1 MSEATTS
8 PTLANRVADTVTS
21 LGRAFLFLLAAL
33 RRMRCTVFHVSE
45 TLRQV
50 YYIGVRSLIIIMTG
64 GFFVGLVLTLQT
76 YDTLNR
82 FGAGDSVS
90 TVLGLGLFKELGPVL
105 TAILFA
111 GRAGTSVAAE
121 IGLMKATEQLD
132 ALDLMAIDPMERIVQ
147 PRLLAGLIAVPAL
160 TLVFNFMALAGGVV
174 FGIMLMGIDSNVFWG
189 NMQNS
194 VGLWEDFGSGML
206 KAAFFGVIASW
217 LAVYYGWTAKP
228 TSEGVATAT
237 TQTVITTAISV
248 LLLDFILSA
257 LMM

>member
-1 MSEATTS
+1 MIESLSRSRISA
-8 PTLANRVADTVTS
+8 AVRS
-21 LGRAFLFLLAAL
+21 LGRALMFLFVAL
-33 RRMRCTVFHVSE
+33 SRMRFTRFHIGE
-45 TLRQV
+45 TMRQL
-50 YYIGVRSLIIIMTG
+50 YYIGVRSLVIIMTG

-90 TVLGLGLFKELGPVL
+90 TVLALSLFKELGPVL

-147 PRLLAGLIAVPAL
+147 PRLLAGLLAVPLL
-160 TLVFNFMALAGGVV
+160 TLVFNLMAILGGVV
-174 FGIMLMGIDSNVFWG
+174 FGILLMGIDSNIFWG

-194 VGLWEDFGSGML
+194 VALWDDFGSGML
-206 KAAFFGVIASW
+206 KAVIFGLIASW
-217 LAVYYGWTAKP
+217 LAVYYGWTCRP
-228 TSEGVATAT
+228 TSEGVALAT
-237 TQTVITTAISV
+237 TQTVIGTAISV
-248 LLLDFILSA
+248 LLLDFVLSA
-257 LMM
+257 LMLN

>member
-1 MSEATTS
+1 M
-8 PTLANRVADTVTS
+8 LARLGDEVRS
-21 LGRAFLFLLAAL
+21 LGSAVLFLLTAL
-33 RRMRCTVFHVSE
+33 RSMKCTIFHVGE
-45 TLRQV
+45 TMRQV
-50 YYIGVRSLIIIMTG
+50 YYIGVRSLVIIMTG

-90 TVLGLGLFKELGPVL
+90 TVLALALFKELGPVL

-147 PRLLAGLIAVPAL
+147 PRMLAGLIAVPLL
-160 TLVFNFMALAGGVV
+160 TLVFNMMAIFGGVV
-174 FGIMLMGIDSNVFWG
+174 FGIVLMGIDSNVFWG

-194 VGLWEDFGSGML
+194 VGLWEDFASGML
-206 KAAFFGVIASW
+206 KAAAFGIVASW
-217 LAVYYGWTAKP
+217 LAVYYGWTARP
-228 TSEGVATAT
+228 TSEGVALAT
-237 TQTVITTAISV
+237 TQTVIGTAISV
-248 LLLDFILSA
+248 LLLDFVLSA
-257 LMM
+257 LML

>member
-1 MSEATTS
+1 MRLVKPSGLTGRVVAEIS
-8 PTLANRVADTVTS
+8 TLGNA
-21 LGRAFLFLLAAL
+21 LLFLLHAL
-33 RRMRCTVFHVSE
+33 RRMKCTVFHVGE
-45 TLRQV
+45 TMRQV
-50 YYIGVRSLIIIMTG
+50 YYIGVRSLVIIMTA

-90 TVLGLGLFKELGPVL
+90 TVLALALFKELGPVL

-147 PRLLAGLIAVPAL
+147 PRLLAGIIAMPLL
-160 TLVFNFMALAGGVV
+160 TLIFNLMAILGGVV
-174 FGIMLMGIDSNVFWG
+174 FGVLLMGIDSNVFWG

-194 VGLWEDFGSGML
+194 VELWKDFGNGLL
-206 KAAFFGVIASW
+206 KSVAFGLVASW
-217 LAVYYGWTAKP
+217 LAVFYGWTCKP
-228 TSEGVATAT
+228 TGEGVALAT
-237 TQTVITTAISV
+237 TQTVIGTAISV
-248 LLLDFILSA
+248 LLLDFVLSA
-257 LMM
+257 LML